1 MQPALWVIVGL
12 GAAITMFL
20 SYIFAS
26 EFPQIQG
33 IMTTLVAT
41 AMALNIWMLSAYS
54 HPYSGE
60 LKTTNHVLTL
70 KDSFLQT

>member
-1 MQPALWVIVGL
+1 
-12 GAAITMFL
+12 L

-26 EFPQIQG
+26 EFPKIQG
-33 IMTTLVAT
+33 MMTTLVAT

-60 LKTTNHVLTL
+60 LKIQPTMFLLL
-70 KDSFLQT
+70 KDAILPIPDTPSRYLHDEPTTK